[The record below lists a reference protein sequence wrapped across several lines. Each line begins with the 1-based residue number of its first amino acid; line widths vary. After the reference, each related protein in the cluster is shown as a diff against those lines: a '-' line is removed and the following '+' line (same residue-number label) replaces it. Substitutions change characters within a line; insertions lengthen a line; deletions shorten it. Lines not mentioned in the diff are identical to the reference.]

1 MTDPLATSRPSPMAG
16 QVLARGDASDAG
28 RVPRAPSPLTLKS
41 RISRWL
47 MGRWA
52 QPALVALSLLPLAW
66 LLFAAFSDRLGANPA
81 EALIRASGDWA
92 LRFLCL
98 TLAVTPLRI
107 GLRLPALARMRRTLG
122 LFVAFYAACHLLAY
136 AWFDMGFELG
146 EIALDVAKRPF
157 ILVGMVAFGLLLPL
171 AATSFNRAVKALGAV
186 RWRILH
192 KAVFGVAVLALLHF
206 FWMRSAKNNVAE
218 VVVYALVLG
227 FLMGW
232 RVRHSWQER
241 QERLDRPERPDPQG
255 RGAPA

>member
-1 MTDPLATSRPSPMAG
+1 MRT
-16 QVLARGDASDAG
+16 
-28 RVPRAPSPLTLKS
+28 
-41 RISRWL
+41 RINRWL
-47 MGRWA
+47 AARWV
-52 QPALVALSLLPLAW
+52 QPLLIALCLLPLAW
-66 LLFAAFSDRLGANPA
+66 LLGAAFTDRLGANPA

-98 TLAVTPLRI
+98 TLAVTPLRT
-107 GLRLPALARMRRTLG
+107 GLQLPALARMRRTLG
-122 LFVAFYAACHLLAY
+122 LFVAFYAANHLLAY
-136 AWFDMGFELG
+136 AWFDMGFEWAD
-146 EIALDVAKRPF
+146 IASDIAKRPF

-192 KAVFGVAVLALLHF
+192 KAVFGIAVLALLHF

-232 RVRHSWQER
+232 RVRHTWQDRRER
-241 QERLDRPERPDPQG
+241 DDR
-255 RGAPA
+255 ASS